1 MIKLGWLI
9 AIPLSWM
16 ILSWWL
22 DNFAY
27 QIVLSRKYLAFAGVI
42 TFAIS
47 ILTVSVQTAKAA
59 MMNPVRSPRSR

>member
-16 ILSWWL
+16 ILIWWL

-27 QIVLSRKYLAFAGVI
+27 QIVLSRKYFAIKGLSTSV
-42 TFAIS
+42 IS
-47 ILTVSVQTAKAA
+47 ILGVSTQAEKPAF
-59 MMNPVRSPRSR
+59 MNLVKSLRRE